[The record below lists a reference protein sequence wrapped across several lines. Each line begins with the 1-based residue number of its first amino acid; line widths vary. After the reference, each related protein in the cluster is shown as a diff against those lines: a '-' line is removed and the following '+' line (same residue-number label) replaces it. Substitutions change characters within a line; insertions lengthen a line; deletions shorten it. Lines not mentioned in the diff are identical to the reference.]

1 MSPRKQAK
9 ESELPESRWQRL
21 YQSAGAAA
29 LLVAILIVVQISV
42 SILWPP
48 PETSLDA
55 FSLFQK
61 NVLLGFLA
69 NGFLTV
75 IGGILVV
82 PVLLAFYIALRKTGE
97 PSMLIAATLGL
108 IGVCSLINS
117 NPAAGLQSLSG
128 RYLAAAS
135 EAQGAIHLA
144 AGEVLLAAGTGTAWH
159 VSYWLGCIALVIIS
173 IAMLN
178 GRRFSRTTGTVGI
191 LAGFLGL
198 GYYVP
203 EFGIYLQ
210 LVSALF
216 LVIWFFLAGRQL
228 FRLGRFASDEKP
240 KGDGPFKFLSW
251 RNMGKNLIRWMFR
264 HMSFAIPVRRLR
276 ETKTLMA
283 FHHPQ
288 PSYPLHILL
297 TAKRSYSSFMDLPIT
312 DTTFLREL
320 TLTVQ
325 SLVREFKLE
334 ESGYRLITNGGAY
347 QDIPQ
352 LHFHLISDEEAPD
365 RQDVQPKPVPST
377 V

>member
-1 MSPRKQAK
+1 M
-9 ESELPESRWQRL
+9 
-21 YQSAGAAA
+21 
-29 LLVAILIVVQISV
+29 
-42 SILWPP
+42 
-48 PETSLDA
+48 
-55 FSLFQK
+55 
-61 NVLLGFLA
+61 
-69 NGFLTV
+69 
-75 IGGILVV
+75 V
-82 PVLLAFYIALRKTGE
+82 PVLLALYIALRKTGE

-135 EAQGAIHLA
+135 EAQRAIHLA

-173 IAMLN
+173 IAMLK
-178 GRRFSRTTGTVGI
+178 GRRFSRTTATVGI

-216 LVIWFFLAGRQL
+216 LVIWFFLVGRQL
-228 FRLGRFASDEKP
+228 FRLGRVVSDEKS
-240 KGDGPFKFLSW
+240 KGNGPFKFLSW

-276 ETKTLMA
+276 ETKTLIA

-334 ESGYRLITNGGAY
+334 ESGYRLITNGGVY

-352 LHFHLISDEEAPD
+352 LHFHLISDEEAPG